1 MIIQTLSVN
10 IEFSKEIKDKLII
23 SIRTYNDLE
32 GLTTMD
38 TNICSLYVKLQIC

>member
-32 GLTTMD
+32 GLTS
-38 TNICSLYVKLQIC
+38 IHSQIL